1 MKLIHNDQMHHVS
14 DWITVTD
21 NDQEITDASKEFV
34 DRASALITDLLL
46 RNSAASDVISG
57 WRHGY
62 HPAAVARYVLKETLS
77 ERKVYFGMNGTQ
89 TVVYKAYM
97 KALKLCGA
105 GWGIGYDYFPAISEL
120 ERNPAEVQSEINHR
134 LKFINEIT
142 PDLNDKPG
150 TPVFNEPKDNPGVI
164 KDDRE
169 LLFITNFM
177 TATRIEILDI
187 LSTAFIIPE
196 DEYQAAVGN

>member
-1 MKLIHNDQMHHVS
+1 MKLILNDQMHQTTN
-14 DWITVTD
+14 WITVT
-21 NDQEITDASKEFV
+21 NSDQEIINTSKEFA
-34 DRASALITDLLL
+34 DRASTLITDLLL

-77 ERKVYFGMNGTQ
+77 ERKVYFGMNGAQ
-89 TVVYKAYM
+89 AVVYKAHM

-105 GWGIGYDYFPAISEL
+105 GWGAGYDYFPAISEL
-120 ERNPAEVQSEINHR
+120 ERNPAEVQCEINLT
-134 LKFINEIT
+134 LKLIDKIT
-142 PDLNDKPG
+142 PDLNDKLG
-150 TPVFNEPKDNPGVI
+150 TPVFNEPKDNPSVI

-177 TATRIEILDI
+177 KATRIEILNI
-187 LSTAFIIPE
+187 LSMAFIIPE